1 MRILFFL
8 AATLTLA
15 GCTTVWRHPKISDPD
30 LSKQQQAMD
39 EAYCQSMAGGFAPE
53 TRPPRIY
60 NKGYDISGTVTTY
73 GSDGYS
79 TSNFTGT
86 ASPRSTFSS
95 KFQQGSDAAAPLA
108 AAIQRRRIV
117 ELCMK
122 GFGWIEEESKP
133 K

>member
-15 GCTTVWRHPKISDPD
+15 GCTTVWRHPKISDPH
-30 LSKQQQAMD
+30 LSIQQQAMD
-39 EAYCQSMAGGFAPE
+39 EAYCQSMAGGFMPE

-60 NKGYDISGTVTTY
+60 DKEYEISGTVTSY
-73 GSDGYS
+73 GATGYS
-79 TSNFTGT
+79 TSNFAGT
-86 ASPRSTFSS
+86 ATPRSNFSS

-108 AAIQRRRIV
+108 AAIQRRGII

-122 GFGWIEEESKP
+122 GFGWVKEETKP